1 MRRRQRLM
9 AEDENLQHIWPS
21 FADVTSTF
29 ALLLFVL
36 VLMAYVRNLMSSK
49 QLAVYQEQIAGAEKR
64 LSVLALDLEKTQR
77 EIATGRTLLSASE
90 RKLAAQQGIIL
101 ASQQELEGLRARLS
115 SIALLRVEVLEKV
128 KRSIEAVLAANPTPA
143 TPPGG
148 AQPGAPQPSVV
159 GNGELV
165 RIGDNGN
172 IIINEGLVFEFNS
185 FALKPS
191 STPLL
196 DTLSRALEG
205 VLDDPEVREYVDAI
219 VVQGHTD
226 DRGSGSFN
234 RELSAKRANAVLDYV
249 FSANPNLEKKYASYF
264 AASAFSEF
272 RPLDPNEN
280 EVAYER
286 NRRIEISVALKD
298 ANVRKL
304 IEQFM
309 QSVPPQ
315 GGSPAGQGGA
325 GAASP
330 DGSQGSGA
338 AAAPA
343 GAGGTGAGT
352 APGAAPP

>member
-1 MRRRQRLM
+1 M

-90 RKLAAQQGIIL
+90 RKLNAQQGIIL

-128 KRSIEAVLAANPTPA
+128 KRSIEAVLAANPPPA
-143 TPPGG
+143 APPGG
-148 AQPGAPQPSVV
+148 APPGAPQPSVA
-159 GNGELV
+159 GNGGLV

-234 RELSAKRANAVLDYV
+234 RELSAKRANAVVDYV

-272 RPLDPNEN
+272 RPLDPSEN
-280 EVAYER
+280 EGAYER
-286 NRRIEISVALKD
+286 NRRIEISVVLKD

-304 IEQFM
+304 IDQFM
-309 QSVPPQ
+309 QSVPTEGANPT
-315 GGSPAGQGGA
+315 GVGGA
-325 GAASP
+325 GAP
-330 DGSQGSGA
+330 DGSPGNA
-338 AAAPA
+338 AA
-343 GAGGTGAGT
+343 GVGGTGAGT
-352 APGAAPP
+352 APGALPGAAPPAP